1 MRMSIRCGAA
11 LLLAIA
17 GISGAAAAPPIAGG
31 DLAGRERYR
40 FVDPPVAR
48 AFEQTAPGPLLVP
61 DQRPTWRTCPRAKRQ
76 KRVQIDRC

>member
-1 MRMSIRCGAA
+1 MKTSIRCGAA

-17 GISGAAAAPPIAGG
+17 GLSGAAAAPPIAGG

-48 AFEQTAPGPLLVP
+48 AMEQTAPGPLLLY
-61 DQRPTWRTCPRAKRQ
+61 DRQPTWRTCPRVKRQ